1 MCQYLVF
8 LWSGVHDGC
17 KGTEW
22 TLLKPFNL
30 GLLQFPHLD
39 VLSPLCKGM
48 GLQGFL
54 QGGQIEIVVTL
65 AKAPKL
71 SFAFP
76 NGNVRSS
83 LNAFQAVQVTTLK
96 IKKHVLY
103 TSMFPND
110 Q

>member
-39 VLSPLCKGM
+39 VFGPLGKGM

-54 QGGQIEIVVTL
+54 QGGQIEIMVTL
-65 AKAPKL
+65 AQAAEL
-71 SFAFP
+71 GFALT
-76 NGNVRSS
+76 NGN
-83 LNAFQAVQVTTLK
+83 
-96 IKKHVLY
+96 I
-103 TSMFPND
+103 
-110 Q
+110 